1 MNTALSSPHCTLE
14 TRFEPLALDNGA
26 LLDAVVAIEQTAYG
40 HPWSRGNFTD
50 ALKAGYAA
58 QVLVAGDGDGATGN
72 TVLGYF
78 VAMQGF
84 EEVHLLNITVNP
96 AYQRQ
101 GWAQVM
107 LEALAIWSRG
117 QGAQWLW
124 LEVRDGNARARH
136 VYERHGFGL
145 VGRRKD
151 YYPDSPGAREDALV
165 MSLKLSVDVKV

>member
-1 MNTALSSPHCTLE
+1 MSAVMRPSAPSSCALE
-14 TRFEPLALDNGA
+14 TRFEPLGGA
-26 LLDAVVAIEQTAYG
+26 LLDTVVTIEQTAYG

-50 ALKAGYAA
+50 GLKAGYAA
-58 QVLVAGDGDGATGN
+58 QVLLAGPATTQA

-84 EEVHLLNITVNP
+84 EEVHLLNITVAP
-96 AYQRQ
+96 AHQRQ

-117 QGAQWLW
+117 QGARWLW
-124 LEVRDGNARARH
+124 LEVRSGNDRARH

-151 YYPDSPGAREDALV
+151 YYPHTSTAREDALV
-165 MSLKLSVDVKV
+165 MSLNLSADVKA

>member
-1 MNTALSSPHCTLE
+1 MNAVLSPLPCTLE
-14 TRFEPLALDNGA
+14 TRFEPLVDGA
-26 LLDAVVAIEQTAYG
+26 LLDTVVAVEQTAYG

-50 ALKAGYAA
+50 TLKAGYAA
-58 QVLVAGDGDGATGN
+58 QVLLAGD

-84 EEVHLLNITVNP
+84 EEVHLLNITVAP

-124 LEVRDGNARARH
+124 LEVRDGNTRARH
-136 VYERHGFGL
+136 VYQRHGFGL

-151 YYPDSPGAREDALV
+151 YYPDTRGAREDALV

>member
-1 MNTALSSPHCTLE
+1 MNAALSPPPCTVE
-14 TRFEPLALDNGA
+14 TRFEPLGGLDNDA
-26 LLDAVVAIEQTAYG
+26 LLDAVVAVEQTAYG

-58 QVLVAGDGDGATGN
+58 QVLVAGDGSTSH

-84 EEVHLLNITVNP
+84 EEVHLLNITVAP
-96 AYQRQ
+96 VYQRQ

-136 VYERHGFGL
+136 VYERHGFEL

-151 YYPDSPGAREDALV
+151 YYPDTRDAREDALV

>member
-1 MNTALSSPHCTLE
+1 MNTALCAPPYPLE
-14 TRFEPLALDNGA
+14 TRFEPLGALDNGA
-26 LLDAVVAIEQTAYG
+26 LLDAVVAVEQTAYG

-58 QVLVAGDGDGATGN
+58 QVLVAGEGSTGD

-84 EEVHLLNITVNP
+84 EEVHLLNVTVAP

-151 YYPDSPGAREDALV
+151 YYPDTPSAREDALV

>member
-1 MNTALSSPHCTLE
+1 MNAVLSSPPCTLE
-14 TRFEPLALDNGA
+14 TRFEPLGAPDNGA
-26 LLDAVVAIEQTAYG
+26 LLDAVVAVEQTAYG
-40 HPWSRGNFTD
+40 HPWSRGNFAD

-58 QVLVAGDGDGATGN
+58 QVLVAGDGPTGS

-84 EEVHLLNITVNP
+84 EEVHLLNITVAP

-151 YYPDSPGAREDALV
+151 YYPDTRDAREDALV

>member
-1 MNTALSSPHCTLE
+1 MSTVMRTSPYAPCTLE
-14 TRFEPLALDNGA
+14 TRFEPLSNA
-26 LLDAVVAIEQTAYG
+26 LLDTVVAIEQTAYG

-58 QVLVAGDGDGATGN
+58 QVLLAGDTTSES

-84 EEVHLLNITVNP
+84 EEVHLLNITVAP
-96 AYQRQ
+96 AYQGQ

-117 QGAQWLW
+117 QGARWLW
-124 LEVRDGNARARH
+124 LEVRSGNVRARH

-151 YYPDSPGAREDALV
+151 YYPHTSTAREDALV
-165 MSLKLSVDVKV
+165 MSLKLSVDVKA